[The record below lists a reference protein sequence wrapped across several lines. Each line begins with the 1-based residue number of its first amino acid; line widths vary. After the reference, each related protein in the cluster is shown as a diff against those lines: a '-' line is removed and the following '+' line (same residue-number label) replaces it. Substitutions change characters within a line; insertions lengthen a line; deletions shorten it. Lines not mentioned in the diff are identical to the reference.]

1 MASKSKTYELALKI
15 AGKVDSS
22 LKKAASPLLKMST
35 H

>member
-15 AGKVDSS
+15 AGKVDGS
-22 LKKAASPLLKMST
+22 LKRAASPPRKMST